1 MKLEAA
7 FVWARQGIPPAGA
20 TETRAVQCRPRQEFD
35 FVLRVRAGEEE
46 RRGVQRPPAMKLP
59 GRLTALGRK
68 MGLPGKHENVELGKM
83 ETASLTSAAASD
95 AGPATSEAEKQ
106 RAEKRKESFWK
117 LHKEELY
124 ELVPYLWPKGK
135 PFIKMCFVLSGFF
148 LLCSKF
154 SNVLSPIALK
164 YAIDAVSEGRYSA
177 NSIVAY
183 GLLRFGGNFFNEL
196 KDNAFAYVST
206 YASRKISLRTF
217 THVMDLSL
225 KFHISRK
232 TGAVIRACSRG
243 SESFA
248 SLLRYISFQIAPI
261 FLEVIMVCMYL
272 FISYSWY
279 FAVITASVIAA
290 YIGFTIPFTEWRNKF
305 RRQQTEADDAFN
317 QKATDSLLNFETV
330 KLFCAEP
337 HIAHVYDEAL
347 AKTQAASLRTT
358 QSLTGLNLG
367 QALIITVGI
376 TLSLALAAKE
386 VLDGKMTVG
395 DFVLV
400 NTYIIQL
407 YTPLNFLGT
416 YYRMIKQCMVD
427 VEAMF
432 KLLRENQ
439 EVADAPDAAELKLSS
454 RSEARVEFKD
464 VVFAYNPKEK
474 RQILKGVSFEVQ
486 PGQKVAIVGSSG
498 AGKSTISKLLYRL
511 YDVQGGQVL
520 INGQNIAQCTQRSVR
535 VNIGIVP
542 QDCVLFNDTI
552 EYNIGFG
559 KLGNSM
565 MGTVEEVEKAAKAAQ
580 FSKFVEEQCK
590 DGYQTLVGERGLRL
604 SGGEKQ
610 RVAIARALLK
620 DPPIMI
626 YDEATSSLDTHTEKE
641 IMLSINEAA
650 KGRTNIVI
658 AHRLSTIMDAHCI
671 IVLKEGVIGERGH
684 HSALYADPKGL
695 YRGMWD
701 QQLQSAQSAVDLAAE
716 DSSVVVTPGAA
727 AASAAPAVSTTGFGS
742 PTVPGGEEGA
752 VRVESA
758 TAAAAIAQEAI
769 YLTDVPPP
777 PASPSKRPMPTDS
790 SLAVRGPND
799 PAPVFA
805 VPAQPSPKKAYPKPS
820 PQSSPAQSPKASP
833 MKPPQPPRVSE

>member
-1 MKLEAA
+1 MEM
-7 FVWARQGIPPAGA
+7 
-20 TETRAVQCRPRQEFD
+20 TRGGGF
-35 FVLRVRAGEEE
+35 
-46 RRGVQRPPAMKLP
+46 
-59 GRLTALGRK
+59 LGYAK
-68 MGLPGKHENVELGKM
+68 YKNVELSSM
-83 ETASLTSAAASD
+83 EGGSAASGA
-95 AGPATSEAEKQ
+95 AGAGSEAAKQ
-106 RAEKRKESFWK
+106 KAEKKESFWQA
-117 LHKEELY
+117 HKEELY
-124 ELVPYLWPKGK
+124 ELFPFLWPKER
-135 PFIKMCFVLSGFF
+135 PFIQLCFVLSGLF
-148 LLCSKF
+148 LICSKLC
-154 SNVLSPIALK
+154 NVASPIALK
-164 YAIDAVSEGRYSA
+164 LAIDAVTSGHYSIGA
-177 NSIVAY
+177 IVGY
-183 GLLRFGGNFFNEL
+183 GMLRFGGNFFNEL
-196 KDNAFAYVST
+196 KDNAFAFVST
-206 YASRKISLRTF
+206 HASRKISLRTF

-248 SLLRYISFQIAPI
+248 SLLRYVSFQIAPI
-261 FLEVIMVCMYL
+261 FLEVLMVCMYL

-279 FAVITASVIAA
+279 FGFITFFVIAA

-337 HIAHVYDEAL
+337 HISHVYDSAL

-376 TLSLALAAKE
+376 TLSLALAARE
-386 VLDGKMTVG
+386 VLDEKMTVG

-400 NTYIIQL
+400 NTYILQL

-432 KLLRENQ
+432 KLLRENK
-439 EVADAPDAAELKLSS
+439 EVADTPGAPELSLPS
-454 RSEARVEFKD
+454 RAEARVEFSK
-464 VVFAYNPKEK
+464 VQFSYNPKEN
-474 RQILKGVSFEVQ
+474 RQILKGISFEVA
-486 PGQKVAIVGSSG
+486 PGEKVAIVGSSG

-511 YDVQGGQVL
+511 YDVQGGQVR
-520 INGQNIAQCTQRSVR
+520 INGQNIAECTQRSVR

-552 EYNIGFG
+552 MYNIGFG
-559 KLGNSM
+559 KLGTSTL
-565 MGTVEEVEKAAKAAQ
+565 GTLAEVEKAAKAAQ
-580 FSKFVEEQCK
+580 FSSFVEQQCK
-590 DGYQTLVGERGLRL
+590 DGYETLVGERGLRL

-650 KGRTNIVI
+650 KGRTNVVI

-671 IVLKEGVIGERGH
+671 IVLKEGNIGERGDH
-684 HSALYADPKGL
+684 TTLYSNTDGL

-701 QQLQSAQSAVDLAAE
+701 QQLQAALDAAGDGEGGGDADMSSAAVQVTAAAG
-716 DSSVVVTPGAA
+716 SGAA
-727 AASAAPAVSTTGFGS
+727 AGGSSGLATLDPPGPVNGGASVGADAA
-742 PTVPGGEEGA
+742 GA
-752 VRVESA
+752 SETAKKES
-758 TAAAAIAQEAI
+758 AAAAIAQDAI
-769 YLTDVPPP
+769 FMTTVPPLRP
-777 PASPSKRPMPTDS
+777 PS
-790 SLAVRGPND
+790 SQGKVIPAPADPLLAIRGPND

-805 VPAQPSPKKAYPKPS
+805 TPATASPVKTYPKPS
-820 PQSSPAQSPKASP
+820 PKSSPAPSPAPSP
-833 MKPPQPPRVSE
+833 VKPPPPPPRVSRGE